1 MLGSH
6 TKHIHCI
13 GIGGIGVSALAEMLL
28 LQGYR
33 VSGSD
38 LISNRNTERLNQLG
52 AKVSLG
58 HSADNIRNPD
68 GVVFSSAISTNNPEY
83 IAAEKNKIPL
93 LSRGALLAELVNQF
107 RTITVAGTHGKTTT
121 TGLIAHLL
129 MVAGHDP
136 SYVIGGI
143 LNNQA
148 SPAHLGQ
155 GEFCVVEADESD
167 ASFLFM
173 QPQYTIITNIDAD
186 HLEAYHG
193 DFEKLKSSFLDFLNK
208 IPSHGAAIVCIDD
221 PIIRSLI
228 PKITCRLITYG
239 FSEQA
244 SVRACY
250 FNQNGMISEFTVRFD
265 DEQTCIPATLALPGQ
280 HNVLNALAAIAL
292 VKELNIANELIQKA
306 LNTFPGVGRRFHGH
320 GQMRLAKGCAL
331 VFEDYGHHP
340 KEIRATLE
348 AAKLA
353 WPDRRVVVVF
363 QPHRYS
369 RTRDLY
375 NEFISV
381 LKEADKLYLV
391 DVYGAGEDPID
402 NISSVRIAEEVAEN
416 AKTKPDYV
424 ADIKLLPE
432 ILYQDLHDNDIVILQ
447 GAGNIGAVSKQ
458 LPMEE

>member
-148 SPAHLGQ
+148 SPAHLGSQ
-155 GEFCVVEADESD
+155 PA
-167 ASFLFM
+167 FLT
-173 QPQYTIITNIDAD
+173 P
-186 HLEAYHG
+186 
-193 DFEKLKSSFLDFLNK
+193 
-208 IPSHGAAIVCIDD
+208 
-221 PIIRSLI
+221 R
-228 PKITCRLITYG
+228 
-239 FSEQA
+239 
-244 SVRACY
+244 
-250 FNQNGMISEFTVRFD
+250 
-265 DEQTCIPATLALPGQ
+265 
-280 HNVLNALAAIAL
+280 
-292 VKELNIANELIQKA
+292 
-306 LNTFPGVGRRFHGH
+306 
-320 GQMRLAKGCAL
+320 
-331 VFEDYGHHP
+331 
-340 KEIRATLE
+340 
-348 AAKLA
+348 
-353 WPDRRVVVVF
+353 DR
-363 QPHRYS
+363 
-369 RTRDLY
+369 
-375 NEFISV
+375 
-381 LKEADKLYLV
+381 
-391 DVYGAGEDPID
+391 
-402 NISSVRIAEEVAEN
+402 
-416 AKTKPDYV
+416 
-424 ADIKLLPE
+424 
-432 ILYQDLHDNDIVILQ
+432 
-447 GAGNIGAVSKQ
+447 
-458 LPMEE
+458 